1 MFNGGGLSLSL
12 HQISAVQDTPEL
24 LGFLRNTSVAQ
35 QRLRRSVPSPKSP
48 TGKILVSFN
57 RTHVSVVHTD
67 GHTLEVTDVSS
78 SLLSVLLD
86 GQNCTNISCLMITC
100 LVGRLDRGE
109 SAVVKIRSRLWAQT
123 FLRVSIT
130 LPAHSLVLLSLLCMI
145 GTLTSNTSAG
155 YQATVW

>member
-1 MFNGGGLSLSL
+1 MFHGAGLSLSL

-35 QRLRRSVPSPKSP
+35 QRLRRSAPSPKSP

-57 RTHVSVVHTD
+57 RTHVCVV
-67 GHTLEVTDVSS
+67 HTLEVTDVSS

-86 GQNCTNISCLMITC
+86 GPNCTNISCLRISC
-100 LVGRLDRGE
+100 VVGRLDRGE
-109 SAVVKIRSRLWAQT
+109 SAVVKIRSRLWVQT

-130 LPAHSLVLLSLLCMI
+130 LPVHSLVLLSLLCMI